1 MSKQERA
8 ERTRARLVQAAA
20 EVFDERGLA
29 AANMEAISRL
39 AGVSKGALY
48 FHFPSKEG
56 LADAVRGACSDRF
69 SDAAARMLATG
80 RPAVQVLRELSL
92 LMVEWI
98 AQDVIVRAGL
108 RLGRGQQEVRPAEAE
123 PAARDFGCELQ
134 AVVCQCLKVAAERR
148 EVREG
153 LPLQTCAWLVVGL
166 LLMVERR
173 AAPWATPD
181 DLREFTDEAWAVLM
195 PCISPD
201 PGALRAT

>member
-8 ERTRARLVQAAA
+8 ERTRARLVRAAA

-29 AANMEAISRL
+29 AANIEAISRL

-56 LADAVRGACSDRF
+56 LAAAVRGACSDRF
-69 SDAAARMLATG
+69 SDAAAHMLATG

-108 RLGRGQQEVRPAEAE
+108 RLGREQQHVRPAAAE
-123 PAARDFGCELQ
+123 PARDFGGELQ
-134 AVVCQCLKVAAERR
+134 TVVNQCLQVAAERR

-173 AAPWATPD
+173 AAPWATRD
-181 DLREFTDEAWAVLM
+181 DLLEFTDEAWSVLM
-195 PCISPD
+195 PCITPD
-201 PGALRAT
+201 PGARWAG